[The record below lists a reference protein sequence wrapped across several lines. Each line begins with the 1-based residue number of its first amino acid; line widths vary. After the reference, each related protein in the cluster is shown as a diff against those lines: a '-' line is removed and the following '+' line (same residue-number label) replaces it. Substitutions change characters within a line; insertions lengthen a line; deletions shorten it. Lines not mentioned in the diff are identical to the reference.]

1 MTEITLYNNCY
12 SVCSMK
18 ARLALEEKGAKWQSH
33 EIDIVKALDQFQ
45 PWYIELNERAVVPT
59 LKAGD
64 TVITNSARIIRFVA
78 ELPDGNRLMPPTD
91 GDRQLVDEWID
102 RADSVNLQTLS
113 YANHPSFEQSEA
125 ILNARIAR
133 AFEYSEKYPGLA
145 DRYLNAARRVLS
157 YKQRESKEEVA
168 KIEAL
173 ALRHVDDLEKRLTR
187 SDYIVGDSY
196 SLADVIWTVLLARF
210 DLLQKPRLI
219 GAEAHPKVAAYYERM
234 RARPTFASAN
244 VQNTWWFTDK

>member
-1 MTEITLYNNCY
+1 MAELTLFNNRY

-18 ARLALEEKGAKWQSH
+18 ARLALEEKGATWQSY
-33 EIDIVKALDQFQ
+33 EIDIVKALDQFL
-45 PWYIELNERAVVPT
+45 PWYIEMNERAVVPT
-59 LKAGD
+59 LKAD
-64 TVITNSARIIRFVA
+64 DKVITNSAQIIRFVA
-78 ELPDGNRLMPPTD
+78 DLPAGPRLMPATER
-91 GDRQLVDEWID
+91 DRQLVNDWID

-133 AFEYSEKYPGLA
+133 AFEYSLKYPALA
-145 DRYLNAARRVLS
+145 ERYLGAARRVLG

-173 ALRHVDDLEKRLTR
+173 ALRNVDDLEQRLAKF
-187 SDYIVGDSY
+187 DYIAGDSY

-210 DLLQKPRLI
+210 DLLQKPQLI
-219 GAEAHPKVAAYYERM
+219 GEEAHPRVAEYYERVK
-234 RARPTFASAN
+234 ARPSFASAN
-244 VQNTWWFTDK
+244 VQNTWWFTQK